1 MNKRTFIKAACL
13 LLASTMAAGCFAACA
28 QPADPDVT
36 VTVTGGT
43 GGGTYKE
50 GDECTVTAT
59 VPEGS
64 EFVEWQVYGLPVS
77 TANPYTFEVDFDIEL
92 KAVFSELPKT
102 QYTVTVNG
110 GMIGEDGPATMQ
122 VAEGAEVT
130 VYPDESQA
138 RKFRNWLV
146 AGEEITDNPYT
157 FTVTGNTEIT
167 AEFDEFCMISV
178 SGGTIDGERSKI
190 VPQGSEITVKAG
202 KEDGREFVY
211 WYTLDE
217 NFAEV
222 RVSDTPEYTFKL
234 NDSVKIYA
242 KFLGKFNV
250 TVINGTV
257 GDSGESAVGVLDG
270 ETVVVT
276 PNAAPEED
284 EAFIGWYIGG
294 ERVSTDMEYE
304 LEVTND
310 IAVEAKYGPL
320 TKIQLAKPDSS
331 KNTNF
336 PTTGLIFP
344 EAGGSIA
351 LDRLSPDNSSTSTMF
366 QAGVEYVR
374 YDIYDSPDADASAP
388 LGSFRLRI
396 IPGADPAGGTA
407 FTGYIESAD
416 GSVSKQIVRGGTGNF
431 YINITE
437 VGQFHEMLASALGYS
452 YCAGQPYYFA
462 ATAVGPEYP
471 VIDTENDTAT
481 AYISS
486 ERSEIT
492 TSPITV
498 SPGQEVAYYD
508 VKVIDGYIGEYDGEG
523 APLTQV
529 RAGVGAKI
537 TVTAQ
542 MPEDDDVEWVFL
554 GWKEV
559 TYGEGGEEIL
569 GDTVSSLLTYT
580 FSVTRDITVK
590 PVFENSEDVEVVPL
604 VTPDNSDSKLM
615 YVEGGGAVA
624 FDRAASGTMFTADVA
639 YIVIYIYDST
649 TAMSNEYL
657 GQLRMTIPDIND
669 DGAGGTKL
677 VGSFS
682 LIDGSSEQNLIR
694 GKSNDYYVETS
705 EKNAFLELIRAALG
719 ENYVSGSTYYFAFQA
734 VPAEAQVY
742 SASGISAIGT
752 NGITV

>member
-1 MNKRTFIKAACL
+1 MNKRSFIKAACL
-13 LLASTMAAGCFAACA
+13 LLASTMAVGCFAACTTS
-28 QPADPDVT
+28 QGGSPDVT
-36 VTVTGGT
+36 VTVNGGT

-110 GMIGEDGPATMQ
+110 GMIGENGPATMQ
-122 VAEGAEVT
+122 VAEGTEVT

-178 SGGTIDGERSKI
+178 TGGTVNGVRSQI
-190 VPQGSEITVKAG
+190 VPQGSEVTVKAG

-217 NFAEV
+217 NFSEV

-250 TVINGTV
+250 TVINGTA
-257 GDSGESAVGVLDG
+257 GDSGESTVGVLDG

-284 EAFIGWYIGG
+284 KAFIGWYIGG

-320 TKIQLAKPDSS
+320 TKIQLTKPDSS

-388 LGSFRLRI
+388 LG
-396 IPGADPAGGTA
+396 
-407 FTGYIESAD
+407 
-416 GSVSKQIVRGGTGNF
+416 
-431 YINITE
+431 
-437 VGQFHEMLASALGYS
+437 
-452 YCAGQPYYFA
+452 
-462 ATAVGPEYP
+462 
-471 VIDTENDTAT
+471 
-481 AYISS
+481 
-486 ERSEIT
+486 
-492 TSPITV
+492 
-498 SPGQEVAYYD
+498 
-508 VKVIDGYIGEYDGEG
+508 
-523 APLTQV
+523 
-529 RAGVGAKI
+529 
-537 TVTAQ
+537 
-542 MPEDDDVEWVFL
+542 
-554 GWKEV
+554 
-559 TYGEGGEEIL
+559 
-569 GDTVSSLLTYT
+569 
-580 FSVTRDITVK
+580 
-590 PVFENSEDVEVVPL
+590 
-604 VTPDNSDSKLM
+604 
-615 YVEGGGAVA
+615 
-624 FDRAASGTMFTADVA
+624 
-639 YIVIYIYDST
+639 
-649 TAMSNEYL
+649 
-657 GQLRMTIPDIND
+657 
-669 DGAGGTKL
+669 
-677 VGSFS
+677 
-682 LIDGSSEQNLIR
+682 
-694 GKSNDYYVETS
+694 
-705 EKNAFLELIRAALG
+705 
-719 ENYVSGSTYYFAFQA
+719 
-734 VPAEAQVY
+734 
-742 SASGISAIGT
+742 
-752 NGITV
+752 